1 MWEMVHSQHLQQDRS
16 NTQGSTRL
24 TENLN
29 RITLKQHRCYI
40 AIIRNYFMHQ
50 ASRKK
55 EMLSSSSLIKISI
68 SSSVLYMYGDA
79 RADALM
85 PR

>member
-1 MWEMVHSQHLQQDRS
+1 
-16 NTQGSTRL
+16 
-24 TENLN
+24 
-29 RITLKQHRCYI
+29 
-40 AIIRNYFMHQ
+40 MHH

-55 EMLSSSSLIKISI
+55 EMLSSSSLMKISI